1 MTLIPSSNSTAS
13 KAQFSFKFDQLPS
26 PTISAQASTGASSTS
41 LSAMSNISDS
51 SSMTSSDV
59 SPGESLKLVI
69 VCVGLPA
76 RGKSYITKKLQ
87 RYFNW
92 SQFNTKIFNVGNTR
106 REKHTGP
113 SEVPVLG
120 PISNNCNT
128 APKKQEKSTENKHIG
143 TSTTHD
149 ASFFDSSNKE
159 NLKLREKW
167 AKETLN
173 RLLDYLQ
180 YEDGNVGI
188 FDATNTT
195 KNRRKWIVETVT
207 SRMKGS
213 AKILFLESI
222 CTDGELIEKNIHLKL
237 MGPDYRSMKPKLA
250 LEDFRNRLRNYE
262 SVYETI
268 DEIEEME
275 NQKYDVQYVKIINA
289 GKKITSYNIS
299 GYLSSQCVFF
309 LLNFNLTDRQI
320 WLTPNGETEDDV
332 RHIIGGDSD
341 LSTNGWKF
349 AKALPKFIARKR
361 QEFNLRQLNKQFVK
375 NSDFFSFHNGPH
387 IEQKFNVWTSTLKR
401 TNETAQYF
409 SHNEYQMKSFRMLN
423 DICYG
428 SLDSSKDYDFRIDH
442 FDEYYNMIQNKLS
455 YRFPGLGGE
464 SYLDLISRL
473 RPIII
478 ELERCKEHVLLISHR
493 VVIRV
498 LLCYFM
504 DLSKEM
510 LTELDV
516 HHGYIYCIEPKPYGL
531 DLKIWQYDETTDDF
545 YEVDEIELMKRKR
558 KRLSLSVDNEYKPVL
573 KSCNSNAA
581 VDESYASD
589 DDDETKIQK
598 EPSITDIKQYQKVFC
613 ERSDSQCYGF
623 MDSNTGKERS
633 EKSNVEKNSDTKSI
647 SDKPLEKAINT
658 PDVQDKLDKQISSI
672 LANKELVS
680 RLKELL
686 I

>member
-1 MTLIPSSNSTAS
+1 MASAPSYHRKDTKLNSHS
-13 KAQFSFKFDQLPS
+13 RPQYQFPS
-26 PTISAQASTGASSTS
+26 PEISPLTSTTTSSTS
-41 LSAMSNISDS
+41 LSSMPSVSKS

-92 SQFNTKIFNVGNTR
+92 SQFNTRIFNVGNTR

-120 PISNNCNT
+120 PISKNENT
-128 APKKQEKSTENKHIG
+128 RGSEERKNAT
-143 TSTTHD
+143 TTHD

-159 NLKLREKW
+159 NLKMREKW

-173 RLLDYLQ
+173 RLLEFLQ
-180 YEDGNVGI
+180 YEEGNVGI

-195 KNRRKWIVETVT
+195 KDRRRWIIETVS
-207 SRMKGS
+207 SRMKNS

-237 MGPDYRSMKPKLA
+237 MGPDYRNMKPELA

-262 SVYETI
+262 RVYETI
-268 DEIEEME
+268 DEIEEMK

-320 WLTPNGETEDDV
+320 WLTPNGETQDDV
-332 RHIIGGDSD
+332 KHIIGGDSG
-341 LSTNGWKF
+341 LSENGWKF
-349 AKALPKFIARKR
+349 AKALPKFIAKKR

-375 NSDFFSFHNGPH
+375 DSDFFSFNNRPH

-409 SHNEYQMKSFRMLN
+409 PPNEFQMKSFRMLN

-428 SLDSSKDYDFRIDH
+428 SLDSSKDYDFKIER

-504 DLSKEM
+504 NLSKEM

-516 HHGYIYCIEPKPYGL
+516 NHGYVYCIEPKPYGL
-531 DLKIWQYDETTDDF
+531 DLKIWQYDKTTDDF

-558 KRLSLSVDNEYKPVL
+558 KRLSLSVNNEYRPVL
-573 KSCNSNAA
+573 KSDDTDDTVEVEEEEGEES
-581 VDESYASD
+581 DEN
-589 DDDETKIQK
+589 DEETQ
-598 EPSITDIKQYQKVFC
+598 EQAQITDIKRYQKIFC
-613 ERSDSQCYGF
+613 QRSDSQCYEF
-623 MDSNTGKERS
+623 LNNSEVEQESMDVVSFTDKQLDKSAGKPES
-633 EKSNVEKNSDTKSI
+633 E
-647 SDKPLEKAINT
+647 
-658 PDVQDKLDKQISSI
+658 DKLDEQIKRI
-672 LANKELVS
+672 LHNKELVT
-680 RLKELL
+680 RLRALFT
-686 I
+686 